1 MRCLRCALEYGP
13 EEKYCQ
19 RCGRALS
26 RPLGSKAA
34 VASNQDIK
42 QVDAQSVY
50 STFVPPS
57 TPVAKEISSSAA
69 VSGAASAATQP
80 EPAFDAPDSIALPE
94 LEQAAPETAE
104 PEEAQSGVSSVL
116 NSTTSFP
123 PAEPPPQAWTEQ
135 RAPVETSEAGW
146 SAFVPNTRGR
156 TPDDLF
162 DDDPLPVGRGE
173 RPALIGSDD
182 TPGRRWGRPAAR
194 SSQRATLPRANL
206 RISPRMLAL
215 AVVVVV
221 VLLIAGI
228 VLGRHNAY
236 TTDLQ
241 KGMGEVGARQYAA
254 AINDFNKA
262 IAEWPMNSAAQNWLT
277 LARVDANAAALK
289 IHAQADIEATR
300 QGMYAAHILLMQ
312 QVATQIDAAAGG
324 NL

>member
-34 VASNQDIK
+34 VASDHIK
-42 QVDAQSVY
+42 QVDSQSVY

-57 TPVAKEISSSAA
+57 TPIAEAISSSAA

-80 EPAFDAPDSIALPE
+80 EPAFDTPDSIAPLEP
-94 LEQAAPETAE
+94 EQATPETAE
-104 PEEAQSGVSSVL
+104 PREARSGVSGMR
-116 NSTTSFP
+116 NSTTGLS
-123 PAEPPPQAWTEQ
+123 PAGPPPHAWTEQ
-135 RAPVETSEAGW
+135 PAPVETSEAGW
-146 SAFVPNTRGR
+146 SAFVPNARGR
-156 TPDDLF
+156 THDDLF
-162 DDDPLPVGRGE
+162 DDDPLPVGRGGK
-173 RPALIGSDD
+173 PALIGSDD
-182 TPGRRWGRPAAR
+182 KPGRRWGRPDAR

-206 RISPRMLAL
+206 RISPRLLGL
-215 AVVVVV
+215 AVVVVLL
-221 VLLIAGI
+221 LLIAGI
-228 VLGRHNAY
+228 VLGRHSAY

-241 KGMGEVGARQYAA
+241 KGMSEVAARQYAA

-262 IAEWPMNSAAQNWLT
+262 IAEWPMNSAAQNWLA
-277 LARVDANAAALK
+277 LAQADANAAALK

-300 QGMYAAHILLMQ
+300 QGMYAAHILLVR
-312 QVATQIDAAAGG
+312 QVATQMDAAAGG